1 MGEYNY
7 ILHHKLGITNRAD
20 ALSRRPDYPVVNR
33 QQEEQLLDNAV
44 FANNIQVQE
53 IDQIIKKSQ
62 NTSEIEPLCKKY
74 GLELREGIWQQQG
87 RIVVV
92 GNNDLK

>member
-7 ILHHKLGITNRAD
+7 ILHHKPGITNQAD
-20 ALSRRPDYPVVNR
+20 ALSRRPDYPAVNR
-33 QQEEQLLDNAV
+33 QQEEQLLKSTV

-53 IDQIIKKSQ
+53 INQIIKESQ
-62 NTSEIEPLCKKY
+62 NTSEIEPLREKF
-74 GLELREGIWQQQG
+74 GLELRDGIWQQQG

-92 GNNDLK
+92 GNNNLK